1 MQYNQDE
8 KRKIIMNHYLK
19 PENLNKDLN
28 EIDNITRYGETC
40 GDTLNID
47 LEIKNET
54 IKNISFNGQGCAI
67 FISATDILINL
78 LKNKNISEVK
88 NIIEIYHNLIDGKD
102 LNIEELV
109 KIGELAIYN
118 NIDKSESRKRCAKMA
133 SELILQQ
140 IKNAK

>member
-19 PENLNKDLN
+19 PENLNKNLN

-47 LEIKNET
+47 LEIKNK
-54 IKNISFNGQGCAI
+54 IIQKISFNGQGCAI
-67 FISATDILINL
+67 FISATDILISL
-78 LKNKNISEVK
+78 LKNKNINEAK
-88 NIIEIYHNLIDGKD
+88 NIIEIYHSLIDGND
-102 LNIEELV
+102 LNIQQLE
-109 KIGELAIYN
+109 KIRDLCIYS

-140 IKNAK
+140 IKDAK